1 MAERLELGEAAPNF
15 EVMFICNH
23 CPYVVHL
30 KEAIAKLAQ
39 EYSQDGPQMMA
50 EDAKKFGYNFP
61 YLYDETQQVAK
72 AYGAVCTPEF
82 FLFKKVTCDIREAL
96 DCVLS
101 GKPIS
106 GTQFARK

>member
-1 MAERLELGEAAPNF
+1 MAKRLELGEAAPNF
-15 EVMFICNH
+15 EKGVA
-23 CPYVVHL
+23 VVGISSNSVATHP
-30 KEAIAKLAQ
+30 E
-39 EYSQDGPQMMA
+39 DGPEMMA

-61 YLYDETQQVAK
+61 YLYDETQEVAK